1 MFFIVDLLTNSFFF
15 HFKSDQMPSEQQ
27 YTLFAMLERYCLAVE
42 SLAFPLPQGFSSF
55 FTYLGY
61 RAQPFD
67 TFLDYVQ
74 RHVFE
79 LQIDV
84 MKMIM
89 AGKSLKK
96 F

>member
-1 MFFIVDLLTNSFFF
+1 
-15 HFKSDQMPSEQQ
+15 MPEGQQ
-27 YTLFAMLERYCLAVE
+27 YVLFAMLERYCLAVE
-42 SLAFPLPQGFSSF
+42 TVAFPLPQGFTSF
-55 FTYLGY
+55 FSYLGY

-89 AGKSLKK
+89 AGEWI
-96 F
+96 FR